1 MNSRISQLL
10 VFAFCLPW
18 LIPGGHI
25 HVSGQAAQSG
35 SDVLVRVEALI
46 QMAKE
51 ERNNRLAVELADQ
64 AVHLSDSLGED
75 LLAAKAYLISGTAW
89 RAAGDYLMA
98 YEMLQEAYRL
108 FNAMEL
114 YNEANI
120 VKRQIGETF
129 RAGGAFVEF
138 NPSSILQGALE
149 VTPETRE
156 NFRGRSVFE
165 LAMRLFSEAKTHF
178 LVSGEDLEL
187 AKTLNRM
194 AATAF
199 EMTTNHPAFS
209 AWLESIE
216 PSASAFTKG
225 IEARPELMRMHDQTW
240 AYLDSATT
248 MARQL
253 NDHALIISNENIRA
267 ALYALEYKTSM
278 SLQKYDEIMEFM
290 HETGHTDDL
299 PLVMINK
306 ARSLGAGWL
315 NRYEDAIELALE
327 ALEQAKELNTAIYV
341 ILAHELLHKN
351 YLALGDYEK
360 AYYHY
365 FENTQ
370 FSFLQQGT
378 LLLLKTNAQE
388 YEFQIKQRETEISHR
403 QRLFKTVAIMG
414 GIIIM
419 TFSVFL
425 IMLGI
430 KNRDKRQLLVELNNK
445 NLQISNQNEEL
456 TEANTSK
463 DRLFS
468 IISHDLRNPFN
479 TILGYSDLLKSSI
492 EEYDNKE
499 ARKFASHINMAAEQ
513 TLNLLNNLLQWAKI
527 QRKQLRYQPEEVD
540 LILVSEEVRR
550 FGNEMAGTKNLHLVN
565 HISPGLKV
573 LADREMLKT
582 ILRNLLGNAIKF
594 SNAGGK
600 IILSAQTTTRE
611 TIICVEDNGIGIQ
624 KELAKSLF
632 DPNENHSKPGTSG
645 EEGTGLGLVVCK
657 EFVEMH
663 GGKIWM
669 ESTPGAGSTFC
680 FSIPLK

>member
-64 AVHLSDSLGED
+64 AVYLSDSLGED

-89 RAAGDYLMA
+89 RAAGDYLIS
-98 YEMLQEAYRL
+98 YEKLQEAYRL
-108 FNAMEL
+108 FNALEL
-114 YNEANI
+114 YHEANI

-138 NPSSILQGALE
+138 NPSPVLQGALE

-156 NFRGRSVFE
+156 GFRGRSVFE
-165 LAMRLFSEAKTHF
+165 QAMRMFSEAKIHF
-178 LVSGEDLEL
+178 SVSGEDLEL

-225 IEARPELMRMHDQTW
+225 IEARPELMRMHDQTR

-267 ALYALEYKTSM
+267 AIYAMEYKTSM
-278 SLQKYDEIMEFM
+278 SLQKYDEIMDFM
-290 HETGHTDDL
+290 HETGHTDEL

-327 ALEQAKELNTAIYV
+327 ALEQARELNTAIYV
-341 ILAHELLHKN
+341 VLAHELLHKN
-351 YLALGDYEK
+351 YLALGDYEN
-360 AYYHY
+360 AYVH
-365 FENTQ
+365 FVENAQ
-370 FSFLQQGT
+370 FAFLQQGT
-378 LLLLKTNAQE
+378 LLMLKTNAKE
-388 YEFQIKQRETEISHR
+388 YEFQIKQRETEISYR
-403 QRLFKTVAIMG
+403 QRLFKTAAIMG
-414 GIIIM
+414 GMIIL
-419 TFSVFL
+419 TFAVFL

-430 KNRDKRQLLVELNNK
+430 KNRGKRQLLVELNNK

-499 ARKFASHINMAAEQ
+499 ARKFASHINIAAEQ

-550 FGNEMAGTKNLHLVN
+550 FGNEMAGTKNLHIVN

-611 TIICVEDNGIGIQ
+611 IIICVEDNGIGIQ

-632 DPNENHSKPGTSG
+632 DLNGRHSKPGTSG

-657 EFVEMH
+657 ELVEMH
-663 GGKIWM
+663 GGKIWV
-669 ESTPGAGSTFC
+669 ESTPGTGSKFC
-680 FSIPLK
+680 FSIPVK